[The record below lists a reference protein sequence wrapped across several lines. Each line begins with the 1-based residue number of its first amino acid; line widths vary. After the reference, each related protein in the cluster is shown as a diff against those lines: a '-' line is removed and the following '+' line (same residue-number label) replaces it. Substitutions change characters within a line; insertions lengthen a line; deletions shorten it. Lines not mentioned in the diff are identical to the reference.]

1 MPLAESLSVTN
12 EASQSLEKVTSE
24 VKVFEN
30 FQNHSCDNPDYEALV
45 GALNTLNQNRYRLIV
60 HFFRVCTKMHT
71 RLPSCDVSFCSILL
85 KLYFHKSAYLSM

>member
-24 VKVFEN
+24 VKVFEK

-45 GALNTLNQNRYRLIV
+45 GALNTLNQNISLDIGLLCISFEFV
-60 HFFRVCTKMHT
+60 QKCT
-71 RLPSCDVSFCSILL
+71 L
-85 KLYFHKSAYLSM
+85 AYLLVMYHFVLSY